1 MKMLTGESVLL
12 ESDPKGLTLTTH
24 RVRQQVKGSG
34 NSRVTS
40 ILLDQVTSCGMTRKS
55 KSWLLVFAVLVF
67 ETAVLVA
74 VDSFDSEVYLI
85 GGLIVAGI
93 FVLAYFANRRQVLYI
108 HSAEGSI
115 IQPAIGMSETSV
127 LDFVDQLES
136 AKNQRYFGQR

>member
-1 MKMLTGESVLL
+1 MKLMTGESVLL

-34 NSRVTS
+34 RSRITS
-40 ILLDQVTSCGMTRKS
+40 ILLEQVASCGMSRKS
-55 KSWLLVFAVLVF
+55 NPWLLVIAVLVF
-67 ETAVLVA
+67 GVA
-74 VDSFDSEVYLI
+74 ALAAADSYDSEVYLI

-115 IQPAIGMSETSV
+115 IQPAIGMSETAV
-127 LDFVDQLES
+127 LDFIDQLES
-136 AKNQRYFGQR
+136 AKNQRYFSQK